1 MRAIWSGAIGFGL
14 VNIPIKLYSA
24 VQESSLDLDM
34 LDKKDHANIKFQRI
48 NEKSGKVVQWAN
60 IVKAY
65 NLDGRYV
72 VLDDKDFEK
81 AMPEKT
87 KTIAISTF
95 AEESEID
102 SMYWETPYYIEPD
115 KSGARAYALLWAA
128 LNKSGKVGLGSF
140 VLRTKE
146 TVCVVKAEDGVLVV
160 QRLRFEEEI
169 RDHSE
174 LNIPSLT
181 AKSVKPGELKM
192 AMSLIDQLSGPF
204 DISEFKDT
212 YSEKLMKLIKA
223 KAKGKKIATP
233 TLKVVHS
240 RASDLMSQLKAS
252 LETKKKRA
260 S

>member
-34 LDKKDHANIKFQRI
+34 LDKKDHSNIKFQRI
-48 NEKSGKVVQWAN
+48 NEKTGKVVPWAN

-72 VLDDKDFEK
+72 VLDDSDYEK

-87 KTIAISTF
+87 KQIEIISF

-102 SMYWETPYYIEPD
+102 SMYYETPYYIEPD
-115 KSGARAYALLWAA
+115 KSGARAYAVLWAA
-128 LNKSGKVGLGSF
+128 LNKSGRVGLGTF

-146 TVCVVKAEDGVLVV
+146 TLCVVKAKEGVLVV
-160 QRLRFEEEI
+160 QRLRFEQEI
-169 RDHSE
+169 RSHSD
-174 LNIPSLT
+174 LNLPSLT
-181 AKSVKPGELKM
+181 AKSVKPNELKM
-192 AMSLIDQLSGPF
+192 AMSLIDQLTEPF
-204 DISEFKDT
+204 DLSAYKDT

-223 KAKGKKIATP
+223 KSKGKKITTP
-233 TLKVVHS
+233 ALKVVHS
-240 RASDLMSQLKAS
+240 RATDLMAQLKAS
-252 LETKKKRA
+252 LDTKKKRA